1 MLTSIHDLDP
11 TSSSPDLKRLT
22 SDQVAAFERDGL
34 LLMPGLFS
42 AAEIGPLAQLAG
54 HDPRITGETVEII
67 DSTGGGAELFGWTG
81 VTDDLLGA
89 YVGIARLVESA
100 SDLLAGE
107 PVYHWH
113 SKLSFK
119 KPHSEGRW
127 DWHQD
132 YGSWYLEGCL
142 RSEMLSVMI
151 AVDPCSLDNGCVE
164 LIRGS
169 NTLGRIDHVTIG
181 KSRGADPDVVT
192 RALEEMDRVA
202 CEIEPGDAVF
212 FHGNT
217 LHASGPNRSDKPRTV
232 LHISYNTVRNAPSRG
247 YDHHAYVPL
256 KILSDDVLERRAYNV
271 DMDQKTHADS
281 RASWQRGREKLG
293 NVYGYE
299 VNRSD

>member
-1 MLTSIHDLDP
+1 MTAIHDL
-11 TSSSPDLKRLT
+11 SPAAARPALKRLT
-22 SDQVAAFERDGL
+22 ADQVAAFESDGL

-42 AAEIGPLAQLAG
+42 AAEIELLARLAG
-54 HDPRITGETVEII
+54 DDPRITGEVVEVI
-67 DSTGGGAELFGWTG
+67 DSTGQGAELFGWSG

-89 YVGIARLVESA
+89 YVRIARLVESA
-100 SDLLAGE
+100 SDLLGGE

-119 KPHSEGRW
+119 KPHSTGRW

-142 RSEMLSVMI
+142 RQEMLSVMI
-151 AVDPCSLDNGCVE
+151 AVDPCTIDNGCVE

-169 NTLGRIDHVTIG
+169 NTLGRIDHVAIG
-181 KSRGADPDVVT
+181 ESRGADPTVVA
-192 RALEEMDRVA
+192 RALEELEHVA
-202 CEIEPGDAVF
+202 CEIAPGDAVF

-217 LHASGPNRSDKPRTV
+217 LHASGPNRSDRPRTV
-232 LHISYNTVRNAPSRG
+232 LHISYNTVRNAPTRG

-256 KILSDDVLERRAYNV
+256 DALPDDVLMRHAYAA
-271 DMDQKTHADS
+271 DIDTKAHAMS

-293 NVYGYE
+293 NVYGYD
-299 VNRSD
+299 VKRKD